1 MKNILQTTVVGS
13 YPQPDWL
20 VDKKMLLDAGP
31 PRVWMH
37 EVWRL
42 KDPVFLEQAQDD
54 ATELAVRDME
64 RAGLDI
70 VSDGE
75 VRRESYFNRF
85 ANSLDGLDVDNPGE
99 MIGRDD
105 KMKIVPRVVGE
116 IRRSKPVQVR
126 DVEVLRKMTTRPIKI
141 TIPGPFTMMRMAK
154 DEYYNDRHALLLA
167 YAKVVNEEIR
177 DYKAAGCDVV
187 QIDEPFL
194 ESFVEDAEKWGVE
207 GINRSLDGIKGTTVI
222 HLCFGYGAFVKREKP
237 NAYHF
242 LAPLNDCAATQIS
255 IEAAQPKLDP
265 AQLKLLSKKEVMY
278 GVIALN
284 SEQVETPEI
293 VAERL
298 RAALKH
304 ASPEQI
310 VVAPDCGMKYLSR
323 DVAFAKLK
331 AMVEGTEIVR
341 AEITGTKR
349 VASA

>member
-1 MKNILQTTVVGS
+1 
-13 YPQPDWL
+13 
-20 VDKKMLLDAGP
+20 
-31 PRVWMH
+31 
-37 EVWRL
+37 
-42 KDPVFLEQAQDD
+42 
-54 ATELAVRDME
+54 
-64 RAGLDI
+64 
-70 VSDGE
+70 
-75 VRRESYFNRF
+75 
-85 ANSLDGLDVDNPGE
+85 
-99 MIGRDD
+99 
-105 KMKIVPRVVGE
+105 
-116 IRRSKPVQVR
+116 
-126 DVEVLRKMTTRPIKI
+126 
-141 TIPGPFTMMRMAK
+141 MMRMAK

-207 GINRSLDGIKGTTVI
+207 GINRSLDGIKGSTVI
-222 HLCFGYGAFVKREKP
+222 HICFGYGAFVKREKP

-242 LAPLNDCAATQIS
+242 LAPLNECNATQIS

-284 SEQVETPEI
+284 SEQIETPQI

-298 RAALKH
+298 RAALKY
-304 ASPEQI
+304 ATPERI
-310 VVAPDCGMKYLSR
+310 VVAPDCGMKYLPR

-331 AMVEGTEIVR
+331 AMVEGAEIVR

-349 VASA
+349 TATA